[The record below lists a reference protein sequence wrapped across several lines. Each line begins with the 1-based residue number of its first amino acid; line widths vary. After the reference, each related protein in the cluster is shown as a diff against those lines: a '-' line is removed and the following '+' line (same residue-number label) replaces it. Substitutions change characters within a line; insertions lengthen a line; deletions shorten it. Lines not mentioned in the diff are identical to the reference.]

1 MGNNRFCIGKG
12 YRFLFWM
19 DTWVGNTPRAT
30 QYLDL
35 FRCATDRYVAVSAYM
50 VGIGDHVVWGI
61 IFQRDLVGLEGQF
74 LELLSLLKEVYI

>member
-19 DTWVGNTPRAT
+19 EVILLVLLNILISSDVQQIA
-30 QYLDL
+30 
-35 FRCATDRYVAVSAYM
+35 VAVSVYM
-50 VGIGDHVVWGI
+50 VGIGDHVVWSI
-61 IFQRDLVGLEGQF
+61 IFLRDLVGLEGQF